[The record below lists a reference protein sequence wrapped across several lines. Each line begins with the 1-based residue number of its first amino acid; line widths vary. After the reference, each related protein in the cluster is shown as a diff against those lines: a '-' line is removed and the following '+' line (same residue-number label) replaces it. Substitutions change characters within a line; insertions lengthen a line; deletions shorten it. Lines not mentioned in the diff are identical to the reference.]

1 MSIYN
6 PPTKDQS
13 IFNPSNYGGLG
24 VGGEITTEYLN
35 ANFLAFPVAQGNITL
50 VSTNV
55 LGDINQTGNIY
66 TSGDIQAD
74 DIDGDVIT
82 GNSILV
88 GTNNLLTEIT
98 TNSGRITTAEG
109 NITTNT
115 TNIATNTSDI
125 ATLTSSI
132 TGFQSQIDTNATNI
146 TTNTNNIGTLQ
157 TTTATNTTDIATN
170 TSDIATLTTQ
180 QNTNTSAIATNTS
193 DIATNTSNIATN
205 TSNIATN
212 TSNIASNTSSIGTLT
227 TQQNTNTSAIA
238 TLTTQQN
245 TNTSAIATNTSN
257 ITTNTSAIS
266 SLTSQQST
274 NTSNIA
280 SLTTQQNTNTSNIA
294 TNTSDIATNSTAISG
309 KQDTLG
315 VSSNI
320 TTGTIGSGTIT
331 IRAGS
336 QLTTPIVSASTSI
349 TAPTITASSNLFYG
363 VNNVATKISGLDTR
377 LTTAETDITA
387 LETLTASHTTSIA
400 NIAGNTANIS
410 NNASDIATLQTN
422 LATTNSNV
430 ASNTTAIGAKQDLIG
445 DGDLTIA
452 RTNGLQSALDGKQ
465 ATIADGDLTIAK
477 TNGLQT
483 ALDGKQATI
492 GDGDLTISR
501 TSGLQSALDGK
512 QPTIADGDLTIAK
525 TSGLQSA
532 LDGKQPTI
540 ADGDLTIAKTNGLQ
554 SALDGKQATI
564 GDGDLTIARTNG
576 LQSAL
581 DGKQATLTTSTNLDV
596 ANIEC
601 DQLKVYTGGS
611 GPDQIIGSDINHQI
625 QFRYNNTNTLS
636 LHEYGD
642 IKFFTGGGFSS
653 QTEKMVIES
662 GGNVG
667 IGTSSPSE
675 VLEVNGFVKA
685 GSNNKQGNLQSSST
699 AFGHSSLFNS
709 NEVALNQ
716 YSAGST
722 HINCGSNGVV
732 KIRRNGT
739 EMASFDATT
748 IVFNQPIER
757 KSNFAVR
764 YFNGNMTLVGTV
776 DYARLNATQMGSS
789 LYFLGGSNEG
799 IGVYNAGLYRIVAS
813 CSIEQTA
820 NTSRSVIQ
828 VRLVVNGS
836 YSNVNGQ
843 AYCYLRQNAYGSF
856 GSINIET
863 ALSLSANDLVKIEY
877 RLDKDTGNS
886 FTDNFNSQYRA
897 VSQRMIV
904 EYLGV

>member
-98 TNSGRITTAEG
+98 TNTGRITTAEG

-115 TNIATNTSDI
+115 SNIATNTSNI

-170 TSDIATLTTQ
+170 TSDITTLTTQ

-257 ITTNTSAIS
+257 IATNTSAIS

-477 TNGLQT
+477 TNGLQ
-483 ALDGKQATI
+483 
-492 GDGDLTISR
+492 SV
-501 TSGLQSALDGK
+501 
-512 QPTIADGDLTIAK
+512 
-525 TSGLQSA
+525 

-739 EMASFDATT
+739 DMASFDATT